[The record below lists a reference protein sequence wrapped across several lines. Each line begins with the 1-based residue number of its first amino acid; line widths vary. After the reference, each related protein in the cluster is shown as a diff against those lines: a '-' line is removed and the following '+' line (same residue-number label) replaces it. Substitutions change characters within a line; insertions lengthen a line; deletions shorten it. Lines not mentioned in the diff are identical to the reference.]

1 MITDF
6 SWWDQKYG
14 IGLPCLI
21 ILMFGLL
28 NELKYS
34 QTCAESL
41 YFVARLGSLNINIKI
56 LTPLLAALSISLSNL
71 EGPFYK
77 FWGLYNKRY
86 GVIHQPVIHILL
98 FAF

>member
-1 MITDF
+1 
-6 SWWDQKYG
+6 
-14 IGLPCLI
+14 
-21 ILMFGLL
+21 MFGLL

-77 FWGLYNKRY
+77 F
-86 GVIHQPVIHILL
+86 
-98 FAF
+98 